1 MSFKEKYNQ
10 NKTRYNVAAIV
21 VVVLLLL
28 LVPHIYRSYQ
38 EHRAIAAVNKIY
50 NAKGKAAL
58 NSLSKSFTIKVD
70 AKDKTIMLYPG
81 EDIMDRINENIE
93 DYYESHVSTWS
104 RLTGED
110 DNYGTYGKMSVT
122 DSTIQP
128 MCYAISSSDSFV
140 KHWKVNV
147 YAGKGGSDELMYS
160 YQDGHFTMK
169 IEDGLDKLVDRG
181 QEEHDE
187 NASEILKAAIN
198 AMNR

>member
-1 MSFKEKYNQ
+1 M
-10 NKTRYNVAAIV
+10 AAIV

-147 YAGKGGSDELMYS
+147 YAGKGGSDELIYS
-160 YQDGHFTMK
+160 YQDGHFTRK
-169 IEDGLDKLVDRG
+169 IEDGLDELVDRG